1 LQSGQ
6 DRDALPVLLRCNID
20 TGYRVNAAYLLT
32 IKFDPWPLERMRD
45 MSDFTHDGPALL
57 VQPATGTASFA
68 GAAKQ
73 AWAWLAAPVRA
84 FFQRELV
91 MRELT
96 ALDERSLHDIGLTR
110 SDLPA
115 VSRGLYRRGGLAQRK
130 LDPAK

>member
-1 LQSGQ
+1 
-6 DRDALPVLLRCNID
+6 
-20 TGYRVNAAYLLT
+20 
-32 IKFDPWPLERMRD
+32 MRD
-45 MSDFTHDGPALL
+45 FAHDDLALR
-57 VQPATGTASFA
+57 VQPAAVNPTFA
-68 GAAKQ
+68 DAAKR

-115 VSRGLYRRGGLAQRK
+115 VAHGLYRRGGLAQTK
-130 LDPAK
+130 LDPGA

>member
-1 LQSGQ
+1 
-6 DRDALPVLLRCNID
+6 
-20 TGYRVNAAYLLT
+20 
-32 IKFDPWPLERMRD
+32 MRD
-45 MSDFTHDGPALL
+45 FAHDDPALL
-57 VQPATGTASFA
+57 VQPAAGNAAFA
-68 GAAKQ
+68 DAAKR

-130 LDPAK
+130 LDPAA